1 MRRFTNR
8 LTAVL
13 ALAAVTLTS
22 VTGTADAD
30 PTTQAMA
37 APSDARAVAI
47 AAEVMDAMGG
57 RESWDQTRFVT
68 WRFFGKRL
76 HYWDKWTGAIRV
88 EAEDLTV
95 LMNLNTNEGRAWRAG
110 TEITDPTE
118 LAAALKDGREMWIN
132 DSYWVFMPYKLTDP
146 GVTLTY
152 HSSGQ
157 TEAGAP
163 ADILQLTFAEVGVT
177 PENRYLVYVDAE
189 SRLVTQ
195 WDFFTSA
202 SDTERRFFTLWDN
215 WQRFGK
221 ILLSDDRGR
230 GKHTD
235 LAVYESLPASVFESP
250 EAVEIP

>member
-1 MRRFTNR
+1 MRKRIPQ
-8 LTAVL
+8 LTL
-13 ALAAVTLTS
+13 ALVFAIVTLTS
-22 VTGTADAD
+22 VAGGADAD
-30 PTTQAMA
+30 PATQAMA
-37 APSDARAVAI
+37 APSDARAVEI
-47 AAEVMDAMGG
+47 ANQVMEALGG

-110 TEITDPTE
+110 TEITDATE
-118 LAAALKDGREMWIN
+118 LAAAIKAGREMWIN

-157 TEAGAP
+157 TEAGAA

-195 WDFFTSA
+195 WDFFSSA
-202 SDTERRFFTLWDN
+202 SDTERGFFTPWDN
-215 WQRFGK
+215 WERFGK

-230 GKHTD
+230 GKHTG

-250 EAVEIP
+250 DAVKIP